1 MGAGERRV
9 SQKMR
14 QRPGHREKSRRVC
27 GFKKKDGF
35 VSDAAEELRKRK
47 TRFSEES
54 HL

>member
-14 QRPGHREKSRRVC
+14 QRPGHREKSGRVR
-27 GFKKKDGF
+27 GFRKKDVF